1 MRLLLFL
8 HFLHVLHNATNRNT
22 FSPHYAWCLLYNLVL
37 MCTLDSLVL
46 TNLEIC
52 LFFDISAN
60 KKKAIIKKC
69 LPKCKSVEI
78 YIFFLLLCHII
89 YETF

>member
-1 MRLLLFL
+1 M
-8 HFLHVLHNATNRNT
+8 
-22 FSPHYAWCLLYNLVL
+22 YNLVL
-37 MCTLDSLVL
+37 MGTLDSLVL

-69 LPKCKSVEI
+69 LPKCKSVK
-78 YIFFLLLCHII
+78 IFFFYFCVTSFMKHFRINI
-89 YETF
+89 KN